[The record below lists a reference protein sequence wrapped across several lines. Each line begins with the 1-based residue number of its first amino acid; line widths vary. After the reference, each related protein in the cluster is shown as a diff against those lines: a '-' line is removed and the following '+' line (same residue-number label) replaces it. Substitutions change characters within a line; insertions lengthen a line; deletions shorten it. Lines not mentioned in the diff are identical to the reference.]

1 MPNWVEGK
9 IVDSRQW
16 TDQLCSL
23 YIEAPVSDF
32 EAGQFTTLA
41 LDIDGTRIAHPYSF
55 VSSPSDPVLEFY
67 FNVVPE
73 GHLTP
78 ILATR
83 QPGESDCLSF
93 RQDC

>member
-67 FNVVPE
+67 FNVVPK
-73 GHLTP
+73 HSIVSRVIKNNMKLNRLYSSCVT
-78 ILATR
+78 
-83 QPGESDCLSF
+83 
-93 RQDC
+93 